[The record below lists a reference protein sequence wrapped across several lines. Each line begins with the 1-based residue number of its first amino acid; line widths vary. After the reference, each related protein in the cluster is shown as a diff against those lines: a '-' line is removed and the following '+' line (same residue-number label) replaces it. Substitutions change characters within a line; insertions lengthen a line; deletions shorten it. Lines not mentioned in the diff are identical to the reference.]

1 MYEEH
6 QQGSAR
12 IHQGLQEAEGEVKS
26 AIESLQ
32 QKKTEARQ
40 AETLLQGMERDGG
53 ARRTGFHEKMPM
65 LLRAIQQE
73 KSFKEPPVGPIGH
86 YVSLLQPKWSSVLEN
101 SLGATLSSFV
111 VTTKG
116 DMNILFN
123 TMQRVGW

>member
-1 MYEEH
+1 
-6 QQGSAR
+6 
-12 IHQGLQEAEGEVKS
+12 
-26 AIESLQ
+26 
-32 QKKTEARQ
+32 
-40 AETLLQGMERDGG
+40 MERDGG
-53 ARRTGFHEKMPM
+53 ARRSGFHEKMPM
-65 LLRAIQQE
+65 LIRAIQQD